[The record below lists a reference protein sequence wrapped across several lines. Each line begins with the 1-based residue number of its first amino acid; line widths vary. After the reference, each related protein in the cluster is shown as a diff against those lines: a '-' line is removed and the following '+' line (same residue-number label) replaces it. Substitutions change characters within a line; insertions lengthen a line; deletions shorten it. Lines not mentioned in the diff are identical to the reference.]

1 MTPKFDE
8 SKEDVLYAFS
18 IESVKDNLTLNKYLE
33 KYPQYREELVDL
45 SIDLFLSPSSEEA
58 LKGKT
63 TSQNAE
69 LAWEK
74 FQTMLAQPAEQLA
87 IEELKDP
94 LVDLNKQQFKDLAK
108 KLNLSRLLLTR
119 LRDRTIVYS
128 SIPQKFIKTLSNA
141 VGVSVE
147 HISAS
152 LLGSPRVSVAE
163 NFKADGKPSAS
174 SQMSFD
180 EAIEASNLSEEQKL
194 LLKNYED

>member
-1 MTPKFDE
+1 MTPKFEE

-18 IESVKDNLTLNKYLE
+18 IEQLKDNSTLDEYIA
-33 KYPQYREELVDL
+33 KYPKYSDELVDL
-45 SIDLFLSPSSEEA
+45 SIDLFLSPSPEEA
-58 LKGKT
+58 LEGIKT
-63 TSQNAE
+63 SPNAE
-69 LAWEK
+69 LVWEK
-74 FQTMLAQPAEQLA
+74 FQTMLTQPAEKLA
-87 IEELKDP
+87 TEELTDP
-94 LVDLNKQQFKDLAK
+94 LVDLNKQQFKSLAK

-119 LRDRTIVYS
+119 LRDRTIVCS

-152 LLGSPRVSVAE
+152 LVGSPRISVAE

-194 LLKNYED
+194 RLKNYED